1 MPHKPYITVTDRDR
15 LALRLAARVLGT
27 STADLGWSFMEL
39 CEWLWLEDARTVTA
53 AELSGFFCSNPRTV
67 ETLVAF
73 GVLERDG
80 DRYRIPGRPRVELQR
95 VELDGEGRAP
105 PFLAG
110 EC

>member
-15 LALRLAARVLGT
+15 LAFRWAGRASDTPQDALLWGFL
-27 STADLGWSFMEL
+27 EL
-39 CEWLWLEDARTVTA
+39 CHWLWLEDARTVTA
-53 AELSGFFCSNPRTV
+53 AELAGFFGPNPRTV
-67 ETLVAF
+67 EALVAF